1 MVVRKTRSPDY
12 KKNKNNIIMKNH
24 FLISDSE
31 KSRILNLHESRKDH
45 HGTSLLNEDES
56 KESYKKGDKLVL
68 YFDRKVLGIELT
80 SGLRMHEPGLY
91 SWSLKVTNA
100 YTPELENKTGTLER
114 TGSMVEGGI
123 DDYTVYVYDK
133 PGDDEELLYKV
144 LKPNQVKKR

>member
-1 MVVRKTRSPDY
+1 
-12 KKNKNNIIMKNH
+12 MKNQ

-56 KESYKKGDKLVL
+56 KESYKKGEELVL
-68 YFDRKVLGIELT
+68 SFDGKMLGIELT

-91 SWSLKVTNA
+91 SWDFEVTNA
-100 YTPELENKTGTLER
+100 YTPELENKTGGLER

-123 DDYTVYVYDK
+123 DDYTVYVYENPSDT
-133 PGDDEELLYKV
+133 EELLYKV
-144 LKPNQVKKR
+144 LKPSQVKRK